1 MPVGPA
7 DVKAHHTNQFTEVN
21 DILEA
26 REVNF
31 ALILCAVI
39 MEKAFYSLYVMF
51 FLIYF
56 FWDLNNYNFTVA

>member
-7 DVKAHHTNQFTEVN
+7 NVKAHNSTQFTEVN

-39 MEKAFYSLYVMF
+39 HGEGLLQLICYVFSHLF
-51 FLIYF
+51 FIV
-56 FWDLNNYNFTVA
+56 T